1 MNIYGMKSNDK
12 LMTFDLIKQQTGA
25 NKFFSFTGLEA
36 SNQDEVGKNFIL
48 EIFFFYLIN
57 TFFIKNR
64 ILHLLMEIEFYVAI

>member
-48 EIFFFYLIN
+48 EIFFI
-57 TFFIKNR
+57 
-64 ILHLLMEIEFYVAI
+64 